1 MALST
6 SIKYQAFELI
16 LHGYGWRTIQHE
28 LGVSKGAI
36 DAWRNFIESGDF
48 SWIDHHWRPVDTNKL
63 QEAAQFWIDHPV
75 PFSFVSR
82 KFGLRNSALYKFLQ
96 KKFHQLPDKLKPR
109 VAWFWRQ
116 ETSSLGS
123 VDMIDIPRDRP
134 LNDREYKALKNEIK
148 EARDQLLVAQ
158 ATWEVLLEECHDEI
172 KKKVI
177 KSYIER
183 TKVALASLPRVD

>member
-1 MALST
+1 
-6 SIKYQAFELI
+6 
-16 LHGYGWRTIQHE
+16 
-28 LGVSKGAI
+28 
-36 DAWRNFIESGDF
+36 
-48 SWIDHHWRPVDTNKL
+48 
-63 QEAAQFWIDHPV
+63 
-75 PFSFVSR
+75 
-82 KFGLRNSALYKFLQ
+82 
-96 KKFHQLPDKLKPR
+96 
-109 VAWFWRQ
+109 
-116 ETSSLGS
+116 
-123 VDMIDIPRDRP
+123 MIDIARDRP